1 MSSLEPVV
9 CVADQCYRAGAQ
21 GLLYFFHGGK
31 PERDRKGLKLD
42 IGCAIMEPRLEIT
55 FTEGFSR
62 DTGTCFLR

>member
-1 MSSLEPVV
+1 M
-9 CVADQCYRAGAQ
+9 
-21 GLLYFFHGGK
+21 LLTNDTALGPRFFCIFFHGGK
-31 PERDRKGLKLD
+31 PERNKRDRKGLKLD